1 MHRFLYDWFIYTLE
15 IKFDILAVF
24 IFMYG
29 NKDYGINVWKLTCWI
44 LVMMIASMYLCMYMT
59 LGFMFRHEFLEV
71 MILTLYAHV
80 YVFIAKEELRLHKRV
95 VSINYLL
102 RVVLDF
108 NSVVFMFYFN
118 WIRVTDYCIL
128 LIIDLL
134 ILESTSPK
142 VQDGNSAWNRKP

>member
-24 IFMYG
+24 LFMYG

-71 MILTLYAHV
+71 MILTLYAHI
-80 YVFIAKEELRLHKRV
+80 YVFDADDELWLHKRA

-118 WIRVTDYCIL
+118 WMRVNDNCIQ
-128 LIIDLL
+128 LIINL
-134 ILESTSPK
+134 
-142 VQDGNSAWNRKP
+142 